1 MSWRSKVVWSQGMF
15 LLPHHFQQEARY
27 QERVVDARVRAGQP
41 FAWGFGTLEIDEG
54 LLAQGKLGLAKATG
68 VLPDGTPFSIP
79 QSDSPPPPLDIPA
92 DLKHEVIHLTLA
104 LARRDGPDEVDLGSG
119 GTPELARYTALTE
132 ALRDNTDGAAEPE
145 EVQTG
150 QLCLKLLRGRDLTG
164 AHTAMSVALVQDRT
178 PEALVRLD
186 RGHIPPAC
194 ALDASPPLPADA
206 RLIHTL
212 VRQRAQAM
220 ARDMGQLSH
229 GTSEISAFLMLQ
241 LLNRHEPLWRQ
252 VAESPTSVHPR
263 ALFDLALALAGELA
277 TFTTTGRRPPDFPLY
292 RHDDL
297 RGCFTPVWEA
307 LRSMLAF
314 EHERLA
320 QQIPLTD
327 RGHNVHTAVVPS
339 PELIRSAAF
348 VLAVNA
354 QLPAEQLR
362 QRFPAQSKVGPAERI
377 RQLVNSNL
385 PGLGL
390 RSLPAVPRELPFHAG
405 FHYFDLERT
414 GDSLDL
420 WQTFAQSGNLALFIA
435 GEFPGLEL
443 ELWAI
448 RSPS

>member
-15 LLPHHFQQEARY
+15 LLPHHFQQEARHV
-27 QERVVDARVRAGQP
+27 ERMVDSRVRAAQP
-41 FAWGFGTLEIDEG
+41 FAWGFGTLELDEG
-54 LLAQGKLGLAKATG
+54 LLAQGKLGIARAIG
-68 VLPDGTPFSIP
+68 VLPDGTAFSIP
-79 QSDSPPPPLDIPA
+79 QFDPPPTPLDVPA
-92 DLKHEVIHLTLA
+92 DLKNEPVHLALA
-104 LARRDGPDEVDLGSG
+104 LARPDGPDEIDQGHG
-119 GTPELARYTALTE
+119 AAPELARYTALTE

-145 EVQTG
+145 EIQTG
-150 QLCLKLLRGRDLTG
+150 QLRLKLLRTRDLTG
-164 AHTAMSVALVQDRT
+164 AHASMSVALVQDRT

-186 RGHIPPAC
+186 RGHIPAAW
-194 ALDASPPLPADA
+194 ALDASSPLPADA
-206 RLIHTL
+206 RLVHTL
-212 VRQRAQAM
+212 VRQRAQAL

-229 GTSEISAFLMLQ
+229 GTAEMATFLMLQ
-241 LLNRHEPLWRQ
+241 LLNRHEPQWRQ
-252 VAESPTSVHPR
+252 IAEAPVVHPR
-263 ALFDLALALAGELA
+263 MLFDLALSLAGELA
-277 TFTTTGRRPPDFPLY
+277 TFTTASRRPPDFPLY

-297 RGCFTPVWEA
+297 RSCFTPVWDA

-320 QQIPLTD
+320 QQIPLVD

-339 PELIRSAAF
+339 PELIRHAAF

-354 QLPAEQLR
+354 QLPPEQLR

-390 RSLPAVPRELPFHAG
+390 RNLPTVPRELPFHAG
-405 FHYFDLERT
+405 FHYFDLERS
-414 GDSLDL
+414 GEL

-435 GEFPGLEL
+435 GDFPGLEL

>member
-1 MSWRSKVVWSQGMF
+1 MSWRNKVVWSQGMF

-27 QERVVDARVRAGQP
+27 LEQVIDSRVRATHP
-41 FAWGFGTLEIDEG
+41 FAWGYGALEIDEG
-54 LLAQGKLGLAKATG
+54 LLAQGKLGIARAIG

-79 QSDSPPPPLDIPA
+79 QFDPPPPPLDIPA
-92 DLKHEVIHLTLA
+92 DLKNEVVHLTLA
-104 LARRDGPDEVDLGSG
+104 LARRDGPDEVDQGHSAA
-119 GTPELARYTALTE
+119 PELARYTALTE

-150 QLCLKLLRGRDLTG
+150 QLRLKLLRTRDLTG

-186 RGHIPPAC
+186 RGHIPPAWT
-194 ALDASPPLPADA
+194 LDASAPLPADA
-206 RLIHTL
+206 RLVHTL

-252 VAESPTSVHPR
+252 IAEAPTVHPR
-263 ALFDLALALAGELA
+263 ALFELALSLAGELA

-297 RGCFTPVWEA
+297 RGCFAPVWDA
-307 LRSMLAF
+307 LRTMLAF

-320 QQIPLTD
+320 QQIPLVD

-362 QRFPAQSKVGPAERI
+362 LRFPAQSKVGPAERI

-390 RSLPAVPRELPFHAG
+390 RSLPTVPRELPFHAG
-405 FHYFDLERT
+405 FHYFDLERS
-414 GDSLDL
+414 GEL

-448 RSPS
+448 RSPG

>member
-15 LLPHHFQQEARY
+15 LLPHHFQQEARHV
-27 QERVVDARVRAGQP
+27 ERIVDSRVRATHP
-41 FAWGFGTLEIDEG
+41 FAWGFGSLELDEG
-54 LLAQGKLGLAKATG
+54 LLAQGKLGIARATG
-68 VLPDGTPFSIP
+68 VLPDGTPLSIP
-79 QSDSPPPPLDIPA
+79 QWDPPPAPLDIPS
-92 DLKHEVIHLTLA
+92 DLKHELVHLTLA
-104 LARRDGPDEVDLGSG
+104 LARPDGPDEVDLGDG
-119 GTPELARYTALTE
+119 NAPELARYTTQTQ

-145 EVQTG
+145 EIQTG
-150 QLCLKLLRGRDLTG
+150 QLRLKLLRARDLTG

-186 RGHIPPAC
+186 RSHIPPIWS
-194 ALDASPPLPADA
+194 LDASTPLTAEV
-206 RLIHTL
+206 RLVHTL
-212 VRQRAQAM
+212 VRQRAQSM

-229 GTSEISAFLMLQ
+229 GTAEMAAFLMLQ

-252 VAESPTSVHPR
+252 IAEAPVVHPR
-263 ALFDLALALAGELA
+263 PLFDLALSLAGELA
-277 TFTTTGRRPPDFPLY
+277 TFTTTARRPPDFPLY

-307 LRSMLAF
+307 LRAMLAF

-320 QQIPLTD
+320 QQIPLVD

-339 PELIRSAAF
+339 PELVRSAAF

-354 QLPAEQLR
+354 QLPPEQLR
-362 QRFPAQSKVGPAERI
+362 LRFPAQSKVGPAERI

-390 RSLPAVPRELPFHAG
+390 RSLPTVPRELPFHAG
-405 FHYFDLERT
+405 FHYFDLERS
-414 GDSLDL
+414 GEL
-420 WQTFAQSGNLALFIA
+420 WQAFAQSGNLALFIA

-448 RSPS
+448 RSPG